1 MKSLSTVGLLSFV
14 LKKKNNPLKLSELK
28 QPFDLFMILQVQLD
42 RFTSLLG
49 YD

>member
-1 MKSLSTVGLLSFV
+1 MKSLSTVGLFCV
-14 LKKKNNPLKLSELK
+14 KKKQPLKLSELK
-28 QPFDLFMILQVQLD
+28 QPFDLFMILQVQLG

>member
-14 LKKKNNPLKLSELK
+14 LKKNQKPLKLSELK
-28 QPFDLFMILQVQLD
+28 QPFDMFMIMQVQLGC
-42 RFTSLLG
+42 FTSLLG